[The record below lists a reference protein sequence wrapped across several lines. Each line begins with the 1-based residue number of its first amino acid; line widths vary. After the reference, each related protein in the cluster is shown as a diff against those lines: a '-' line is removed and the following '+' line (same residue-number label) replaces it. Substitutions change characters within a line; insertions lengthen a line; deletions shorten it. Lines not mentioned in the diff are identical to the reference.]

1 MTLCNI
7 LELLRVLYC
16 LSDNCPRDWQP
27 AQITPEINKRLA
39 RDEGHV
45 EWADLPEKDATRLRP
60 LSIEVDDLHSK
71 KLVTRLLQQLQDP
84 LVLGSDAFPEW
95 LMQLVFNYPMLF
107 PLEIRQLLFMGTSF
121 GTARALIWLQN
132 QRELLVSGRVT
143 VRNAGST
150 GTSSGRPGDDS
161 GQSHQQ
167 NALLQQQ
174 QQQAQFQLNPN
185 GALAAAGSEH
195 LIGRFKHERVK
206 VERNEA
212 RFLNWAI
219 HVFRFHADKK
229 AVLEVRLYILY
240 NIIDI
245 FIYEGRSK
253 SNGIVLISQD
263 INVKTF
269 FK

>member
-1 MTLCNI
+1 M

-16 LSDNCPRDWQP
+16 LSANCPRDWQP
-27 AQITPEINKRLA
+27 AQICPQIDKLLR
-39 RDEGHV
+39 RDDGEV
-45 EWADLPEKDATRLRP
+45 EWDDLPQKDASRLTP
-60 LSIEVDDLHSK
+60 LNIEVDDFHSK

-95 LMQLVFNYPMLF
+95 MMQLVFNYPMLF

-143 VRNAGST
+143 VRNAGAT
-150 GTSSGRPGDDS
+150 GTSSGHHGDDS

-174 QQQAQFQLNPN
+174 QAQFQLNPN
-185 GALAAAGSEH
+185 GALASVGSEH

-219 HVFRFHADKK
+219 HVFKFHADKK
-229 AVLEVRLYILY
+229 AVLEVLLRTIVS
-240 NIIDI
+240 IRIDYCP
-245 FIYEGRSK
+245 FVHLLEDY
-253 SNGIVLISQD
+253 
-263 INVKTF
+263 
-269 FK
+269 